1 MRCFLF
7 WSLFSLGGGPKI
19 FFRPNSFFLSFYIH
33 KWFQKNLFE
42 NFFIFGWNLIPIL
55 VKSEKSFHKSFL
67 FKIEICPKIPFTF
80 WRRLILC
87 LDSYQKY
94 FIFWP
99 FGHNG
104 SQIRIVLLSRIF
116 FPLSSLIARTICWPL
131 SPNFDLCRHIG
142 SFLGPKWPNID
153 NFHKKLPILTKLTPL
168 MTLLTKVMLINL
180 TEIIFKNF

>member
-1 MRCFLF
+1 MTYFFGHILTFLGLKLVIFCVVFFSGPCFL
-7 WSLFSLGGGPKI
+7 WEGGPKK

-33 KWFQKNLFE
+33 KWFQKKLFE

-55 VKSEKSFHKSFL
+55 VRSEKSFHKSFL

-99 FGHNG
+99 FGPNG
-104 SQIRIVLLSRIF
+104 SQIRIVLLSPIF
-116 FPLSSLIARTICWPL
+116 SPLAHS
-131 SPNFDLCRHIG
+131 
-142 SFLGPKWPNID
+142 
-153 NFHKKLPILTKLTPL
+153 
-168 MTLLTKVMLINL
+168 
-180 TEIIFKNF
+180 